1 MFEFWLIYSFNIY
14 LLNLQTWRKSCLIN
28 CLEQAIHNFE
38 FDLGDNIVLKV
49 WAKKREL
56 QVHKIPKN
64 YIEINRNKIIFFC
77 NLYVHIY
84 IRMKIYLHLHTFH
97 YSSNDTITTNS
108 LLFLHC
114 FPILEVNLRRQSLLI
129 FIQPFLS
136 FLQKY
141 IFPFLSNLLPSNH
154 LQCLDLLYIIYEDR
168 CPNWSET
175 PFSNYWM
182 WKTYMS
188 AIILP
193 LFSELPNRNMSE
205 AMLTPNNLTG
215 IWLRIYYFI

>member
-1 MFEFWLIYSFNIY
+1 MIILRVKLYMFEFWLIYSFNIY

-28 CLEQAIHNFE
+28 CLEQTIHNFE
-38 FDLGDNIVLKV
+38 FDHGDNIVLKV

-56 QVHKIPKN
+56 QIQKIQKI

-77 NLYVHIY
+77 NLYVHIH

-114 FPILEVNLRRQSLLI
+114 FPILEVNLKQQSLLI
-129 FIQPFLS
+129 FIQPFLV

-141 IFPFLSNLLPSNH
+141 MIYFLFFQIFYQAIIYNPLIFYTLYMRTDAQTDLKLPS
-154 LQCLDLLYIIYEDR
+154 LIIECER
-168 CPNWSET
+168 HTCQQ
-175 PFSNYWM
+175 
-182 WKTYMS
+182 
-188 AIILP
+188 
-193 LFSELPNRNMSE
+193 LFSHFFQNYLIE
-205 AMLTPNNLTG
+205 
-215 IWLRIYYFI
+215 ICLRPC